1 MIKKSVIKAALAVSL
16 LLAGFAL
23 HANTLAF
30 LNGVNIKD
38 SGMAGASAVFSADSF
53 SAFVNPADLSLVERQ
68 EISLVY
74 YNLFEGT
81 ALSAASYCLPM
92 LERGTLSVSAV
103 LLNSGSIEERDSI
116 NMIVSTYEDSYT
128 AVYASYGI
136 SLLPFLSAGANIK
149 YISHNFYIEKTSGI
163 GADLGLLIN
172 LPYDLR
178 LSLLASNIIKP
189 VFAYSSGASDILPLV
204 GSVSAGWSAGF
215 SKELQDRF
223 RAAAGFSVEEFTQ
236 AVGWQAGLEYS
247 VFGIFY
253 IRGGMNNDG
262 LTGGA
267 TIKYQN
273 AELNYALV
281 QKPAGL
287 VHRFSVAYSF
297 GDNIRSIES
306 QLKTKETKARYELI
320 EKIKSETVATFEQEI
335 NDLITSGDYDNARI
349 TIDKALVWAPNDD
362 WFLQKEREVGA
373 LIRADKVK
381 AYLADADN
389 LMREALYID
398 ALVSLKNVLDIDPN
412 NELATAKLKRA
423 QELIRT
429 LGESNYSAEAGNK
442 EAIKQHF
449 EAGLD
454 SYTVGNYAKA
464 IEEWDKVIQASPLQ
478 RQVYNYI
485 KSAQEKIKKVEQ
497 AVSLKKINEDKK
509 LTALYNDAVMLYTKG
524 DFEKSIG
531 LWKEYLKLDPDNAE
545 AKGYIEK
552 ITKEYLELQKQKLE
566 W

>member
-1 MIKKSVIKAALAVSL
+1 MIKKRALQAALAASF
-16 LLAGFAL
+16 LLAGFASY
-23 HANTLAF
+23 ANTLQF

-53 SAFVNPADLSLVERQ
+53 SAFVNPAGLGLVGRQ
-68 EISLVY
+68 EIGLVY
-74 YNLFEGT
+74 YNLFEDT
-81 ALSAASYCLPM
+81 SLSAASYCLPM
-92 LERGTLSVSAV
+92 LEKGTLAVSAV
-103 LLNSGSIEERDSI
+103 ILNGGSMEERNSI
-116 NMIVSTYEDSYT
+116 NMITSTYTDSYT
-128 AVYASYGI
+128 AIYASYGL
-136 SLLPFLSAGANIK
+136 SLMPFLSAGATIK
-149 YISHNFYIEKTSGI
+149 YLYHDFYTEKTGGI
-163 GADLGLLIN
+163 GADLGLLFKF
-172 LPYDLR
+172 PYDLR
-178 LSLLASNIIKP
+178 VSLLAANIIKP
-189 VFAYSSGASDILPLV
+189 SFSYSSGAVDSLPLV
-204 GSVSAGWSAGF
+204 GSVSAGWSTGF
-215 SKELQDRF
+215 VKDLNDVF
-223 RAAAGFSVEEFTQ
+223 MAAAGVSVEEFTQ
-236 AVGWQAGLEYS
+236 ALGWQAGVEYS
-247 VFGIFY
+247 VFGMFY
-253 IRGGMNNDG
+253 IRGGINNDG

-287 VHRFSVAYSF
+287 VHRFAVAYCF
-297 GDNIRSIES
+297 GDNIRAIET
-306 QLKTKETKARYELI
+306 QLNTKETKARYELI
-320 EKIKSETVATFEQEI
+320 EKIKNETVSRFEEEI
-335 NDLITSGDYDNARI
+335 NDLIKSGDYDNARI

-362 WFLQKEREVGA
+362 WFLQKEREVA
-373 LIRADKVK
+373 DLIRSDKVK
-381 AYLADADN
+381 TYLADADN

-398 ALVSLKNVLDIDPN
+398 ALVSLKNVLDIDPG
-412 NELATAKLKRA
+412 NEIATTKLKRA

-454 SYTVGNYAKA
+454 SYTSGNYAKA
-464 IEEWDKVIQASPLQ
+464 IDEWDKVIEASPLQ

-497 AVSLKKINEDKK
+497 AVSLKKVNEDKK
-509 LTALYNDAVMLYTKG
+509 LTSLYNEAVMLYTKG